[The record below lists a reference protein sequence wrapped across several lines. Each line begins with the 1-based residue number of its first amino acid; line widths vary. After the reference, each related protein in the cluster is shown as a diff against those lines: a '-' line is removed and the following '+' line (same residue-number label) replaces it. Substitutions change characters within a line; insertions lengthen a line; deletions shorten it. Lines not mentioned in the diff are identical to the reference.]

1 MHILV
6 VLLVWVAWITNWID
20 MRFHLV
26 GEWMKMKNLS
36 GSNAD
41 RFFLLECVQQSV

>member
-6 VLLVWVAWITNWID
+6 VLLVWVAWTTNWIE

-26 GEWMKMKNLS
+26 GEWMKIKNLS

-41 RFFLLECVQQSV
+41 GFFLLERVQQPV